1 MDGRYAAGQCAVIY
15 VTITEKK
22 KDIGPRPLRKT
33 VMSVQSRKKCSSY
46 RSVMSIYAFV
56 VIMVLASSPAVDS
69 VMIPREWTMYI
80 EQLISTVQR

>member
-1 MDGRYAAGQCAVIY
+1 
-15 VTITEKK
+15 
-22 KDIGPRPLRKT
+22 
-33 VMSVQSRKKCSSY
+33 MSVQSRKKCSSY

-56 VIMVLASSPAVDS
+56 VIMVLASSPMAVDS